1 MKSNGRAWPTISP
14 LGYQKRTAA
23 AFAASLLRLA
33 DHLSERRRMGENAR
47 KLSETEFGQEGLG
60 DCFFRFLENTFITP
74 LSPDKQPQDG
84 AV

>member
-1 MKSNGRAWPTISP
+1 
-14 LGYQKRTAA
+14 
-23 AFAASLLRLA
+23 
-33 DHLSERRRMGENAR
+33 MGENAR